1 MTRRQKMNDT
11 ELEEWFF
18 NQKQVENECW
28 LWTGVRIKGGYGMLS
43 VKGQRVLAHRFSL
56 SLRLKRPISSGLEV
70 RHMCHNT
77 SCINPDHLEEGTHIQ
92 NMNDMVVANR
102 QAAGE
107 RLSEA
112 LLGRA
117 HINGRGEKNGRSVLS
132 DSQVQE
138 IRDSVSSIGDL
149 AKQYGVSKTTIRRVL
164 LRKIWKHI

>member
-1 MTRRQKMNDT
+1 
-11 ELEEWFF
+11 
-18 NQKQVENECW
+18 
-28 LWTGVRIKGGYGMLS
+28 
-43 VKGQRVLAHRFSL
+43 
-56 SLRLKRPISSGLEV
+56 
-70 RHMCHNT
+70 
-77 SCINPDHLEEGTHIQ
+77 
-92 NMNDMVVANR
+92 MNDMVVANR